1 MGKTYQIVMIRH
13 GESEWN
19 KENRFCGWFDAG
31 LSQKGV
37 EEAHA
42 GGKALKDAG
51 FTFDVAHTSVLQRA
65 QTTLKTVLQEIGQP
79 DLPTQKNWRLN
90 ERHYGGLTGLNK
102 AETAE
107 KHGEA
112 QVKIWRRSFDV
123 PPPLMGNDHPYFDN
137 ITKDPKYKNE
147 PSPEEFPMCESL
159 KLTIERTLPYW
170 NNVIVPQIKAGK
182 KIIIAA
188 HGNSLRGV
196 VKHLDNMSDEA
207 IMDLNLPTGIP
218 FVYELDENMK
228 PIVSMKFLGDEETV
242 KKAIASVAAQGSVK
256 KEMPKENPLITEQNN
271 QWSSKF
277 SNWENKY
284 KEQGSQKSSNAKR
297 IGINGFGRIG
307 RLVLRAA
314 VQKGAQVV
322 AINDPFIDLDY
333 MVYMFK
339 HDSTHFGYHRGDVE
353 VKKTSCGK
361 LSVNGNAIAVFCE
374 KDPQCIPWSSVGA
387 EYVVESTGVFTTV
400 AAASAHLKGG
410 AKKVIISAPSAD
422 APMFVM
428 GVNNQKYE
436 PNMTVVSNASCTT
449 NCLAPLA
456 KIINDNFI
464 ISEGLMTTVHAVTA
478 TQKTVDGPSGKDW
491 RGGRGAGQNI
501 IPASTGAAKAVG
513 KVIPELNGKLTGMA
527 FRVPTPDV
535 SVVDLTVKLSSPASY
550 EKICEVIKAA
560 ADGPMRGIMGYSDE
574 DIVSTDLLGD
584 QRSSIFDSKAG
595 IQLSDTFVKLVAWYD
610 NEFGY
615 SCRVIDLIDFMQSKE
630 PVVSKPMEPK
640 TSLIKSAMKPP
651 IKIVVTGAAG
661 QIGYSLLY
669 QIGSG
674 YVFGKDQPLIFH
686 LLDIKP
692 MMGVLEG
699 VVMEMQDCALPLVK
713 NVIAT
718 DDASVAFKDIDA
730 AFLVGAMPRR
740 DGMERKDL
748 LAANVKIFKIQGQ
761 ALDRFAKKSVKV
773 LVVGNPAN
781 TNALICS
788 HYAPSIPKENF
799 SAMTRLDQNRASA
812 QLAMKA
818 GVDLSDV
825 KKVTIWGNHSSTQF
839 PDASHALINGKPA
852 PEVINDVAWLQN
864 EFIPV
869 VQKRGAAVIA
879 ARKLS
884 SAMSASKAACD
895 HMRNWFQGTLDDDWV
910 SMGVFSDGSYN
921 TPVGVMFSF
930 PVTIKNGQWSIVK
943 GLTMSSFAM
952 EKLAETGKE
961 LCEERDEAMAV
972 CNA

>member
-1 MGKTYQIVMIRH
+1 MGRVLSTARSSAAPVNRREQGKGEERFKMGKTYQIVMIRH

-31 LSQKGV
+31 LSAQGIN
-37 EEAHA
+37 EAHA

-51 FTFDVAHTSVLQRA
+51 YTFDIAHTSLLTRA
-65 QTTLKTVLQEIGQP
+65 QVTLNMVLDGIEQK
-79 DLPTQKNWRLN
+79 DLPVQKNWRLN

-123 PPPLMGNDHPYFDN
+123 PPPPMEEGHPYHQN
-137 ITKDPKYKNE
+137 ITKDPRYKDD
-147 PSPEEFPMCESL
+147 PSEEELPKNESL
-159 KLTIERTLPYW
+159 KLTIARTLPYW
-170 NNVIVPQIKAGK
+170 DNVIVPQIKSGK

-207 IMDLNLPTGIP
+207 IMELNLPTGIP
-218 FVYELDENMK
+218 FVYELDEDMK
-228 PIVSMKFLGDEETV
+228 PVVSMKFLGDEETV
-242 KKAIASVAAQGSVK
+242 KKAIESVAAQGTTK
-256 KEMPKENPLITEQNN
+256 KEPAKINAEVLEQKAAWGPNY
-271 QWSSKF
+271 SK
-277 SNWENKY
+277 WEQKY
-284 KEQGSQKSSNAKR
+284 KKEGNQKKSSAR
-297 IGINGFGRIG
+297 MIGINGFGRIG

-314 VQKGAQVV
+314 VQKGAEVV

-339 HDSTHFGYHRGDVE
+339 HDSTHFGYHRG
-353 VKKTSCGK
+353 
-361 LSVNGNAIAVFCE
+361 
-374 KDPQCIPWSSVGA
+374 
-387 EYVVESTGVFTTV
+387 YVVESTGVFTTV
-400 AAASAHLKGG
+400 DSASAHLSGG
-410 AKKVIISAPSAD
+410 VKKVIISAPSAD

-428 GVNNQKYE
+428 GVNNNKYD
-436 PNMTVVSNASCTT
+436 PSMQVVSNASCTT

-456 KIINDNFI
+456 KIIHDNFT
-464 ISEGLMTTVHAVTA
+464 ISEGLMTTVHATTA

-535 SVVDLTVKLSSPASY
+535 SVVDLTVKLVKPASY

-560 ADGPMRGIMGYSDE
+560 ADGPMKGIMGYSDE

-595 IQLSDTFVKLVAWYD
+595 IQLSDTFVKLVSWYD

-615 SCRVIDLIDFMQSKE
+615 SCRIVDLIDFMQTKD
-630 PVVSKPMEPK
+630 
-640 TSLIKSAMKPP
+640 LIKSHSSAGAAPLCRSLTAMKKPL
-651 IKIVVTGAAG
+651 KVVVTGAAR

-674 YVFGKDQPLIFH
+674 YVFGNDQPIIFH
-686 LLDIKP
+686 LLDIRP

-713 NVIAT
+713 DAIAT
-718 DDASVAFKDIDA
+718 DDASFAFNDIDA

-748 LAANVKIFKIQGQ
+748 LAANVKIFKVQGQ
-761 ALDRFAKKSVKV
+761 ALEKFAKKSVRV
-773 LVVGNPAN
+773 LIVGNPAN

-799 SAMTRLDQNRASA
+799 SAMTRLDQNRAMC
-812 QLAMKA
+812 QLARKCGA
-818 GVDLSDV
+818 EIQDV

-839 PDASHALINGKPA
+839 PDAAHALINGKPA
-852 PEVINDVAWLQN
+852 VEVINDEDWMKNQ
-864 EFIPV
+864 FIPI
-869 VQKRGAAVIA
+869 VQKRGGAVIA

-895 HMRNWFQGTLDDDWV
+895 HMRSWFQGTPTGDWV
-910 SMGVFSDGSYN
+910 SMGVFSNGSYG
-921 TPVGVMFSF
+921 TPAGVMFSF
-930 PVTIKNGQWSIVK
+930 PVTIMDGKWSIVQ
-943 GLTMSSFAM
+943 GLAMSAFAM
-952 EKLAETGKE
+952 EKLAETGQE
-961 LCEERDEAMAV
+961 LCEEREEALAV
-972 CNA
+972 CSA